1 MEHSIKYQAKVVA
14 AAVAIVFLVGDCVS
28 KKDPRPRLSER
39 DTLSI
44 IRSIVAHRAEMDDFF
59 RTSPYSPFAGD
70 PSVKFE
76 GIKWY
81 PPNLEFYFRARL
93 DRYPD
98 AETVSVFGTKG
109 EERSEVKYGY
119 FEIPWRDQTYRL
131 NVYKDARNGPPEP
144 ERTLSIWFTDET
156 TNKETYGVGR
166 YLEVGEEQK
175 DSTFFYTLD
184 FNNAYN
190 PYCAYSARYS
200 CAIPRKEDHLAFPL
214 LAGEL
219 KYHP

>member
-1 MEHSIKYQAKVVA
+1 MDYSIKYPAKVIA
-14 AAVAIVFLVGDCVS
+14 AAIAVVFLLSDCVS
-28 KKDPRPRLSER
+28 KKDPRPYLSQR

-70 PSVKFE
+70 TSVKFE

-81 PPNLEFYFRARL
+81 PPSLEYYFRAKL
-93 DRYPD
+93 VRYPD

-119 FEIPWRDQTYRL
+119 FEIFRKGQTYRL
-131 NVYKDARNGPPEP
+131 NVYKDARSGAAEP
-144 ERTLSIWFTDET
+144 ERPLSIWFTDET
-156 TNKETYGVGR
+156 TAKETYGVGR
-166 YLEVGEEQK
+166 YLEVGEEQR
-175 DSTFFYTLD
+175 DSSFFYTLD

-190 PYCAYSARYS
+190 PYCAYSGRYS

-214 LAGEL
+214 LAGEV
-219 KYHP
+219 KYHQ